1 MLHTISYKSKLI
13 DMKRVLLIL
22 SLLICSITS
31 SFGQRNYAQELVDLL
46 RQGKCFEAIEFREQ
60 YANRLP
66 LHDEAFDL
74 LYKSHMSLFFNK
86 PDSTIFYLEKLL
98 GNQNYILNLGP
109 TTGAYYGHLLRL
121 YRDKQQYDA
130 GVNVCDNILDYL
142 KRNPF
147 MFDQNFIQNET
158 KLVQDIKFA
167 FSYRASKEPRIK
179 IKKNGGGEKIRL
191 NDSEYIKFNA
201 TYNGVTIETLFDT
214 GVSYYFFIQEDLA
227 NEIGVKNI
235 RVEQDSIQMINGV
248 PVRAYE
254 AMIDSVNLGSLKL
267 YNIPVM
273 VFKEKFTSRL
283 SNTLDQEF
291 KSGAEAV
298 FSNRQIMMGLPTM
311 KLIGRFEFD
320 WENRTLSFPN
330 NNPKTVGQGNIP
342 NIFLIQDS
350 PYLNLKINGL
360 NYVGYLDTGS
370 NIFLNV
376 IFPFYEKNK
385 DRIQIDTLS
394 QKTSFARHMLT
405 GTISNI
411 PCKVIKNINVDLGGT
426 IVNSNDSEILVF
438 NVFTNN
444 VNTFDGEVG
453 SLFLKAMGPKIIIDF
468 DNMKIESSN

>member
-1 MLHTISYKSKLI
+1 
-13 DMKRVLLIL
+13 MKRACFIL
-22 SLLICSITS
+22 SFYICFITL
-31 SFGQRNYAQELVDLL
+31 SFAQRNYAQELVNLL
-46 RQGKCFEAIEFREQ
+46 QQGKCFEAIEFREQ

-66 LHDEAFDL
+66 VHDEVFDL

-147 MFDQNFIQNET
+147 MFDKNFIQNET

-201 TYNGVTIETLFDT
+201 AYNGVTIETLFDT
-214 GVSYYFFIQEDLA
+214 GVSYYFFIEEDLA

-254 AMIDSVNLGSLKL
+254 AMIDSVNLGSVKL

-273 VFKEKFTSRL
+273 VFKGKFTSRL

-298 FSNRQIMMGLPTM
+298 FKDRQIMMGLPTM
-311 KLIGRFEFD
+311 KLIGKLEFD
-320 WENRTLSFPN
+320 WKNRTLSFPGR
-330 NNPKTVGQGNIP
+330 TGFLGNS
-342 NIFLIQDS
+342 NGSNFFLIQDS
-350 PYLNLKINGL
+350 PYLQLKINGL
-360 NYVGYLDTGS
+360 NFVGYLDTGS
-370 NIFLNV
+370 NVFLNMA
-376 IFPFYEKNK
+376 FPFYEKNE
-385 DRIQIDTLS
+385 DTIQIDTLA
-394 QKTSFARHMLT
+394 QKTSFARHTLT

-411 PCKVIKNINVDLGGT
+411 PCKVAKNIKIDLGGK
-426 IVNSNDSEILVF
+426 IVSNNKGETLIF
-438 NVFTNN
+438 NVFTSN
-444 VNTFDGEVG
+444 VNIFDGEMG
-453 SLFLKAMGPKIIIDF
+453 SLLLKEMGPKIIIDF